1 VSAKEFVRLIADYE
15 IDSVQRKDGTT
26 FTFGTQDALVDPVT
40 NKAIAEEFPRVW
52 LTGAL
57 LAVGDALKDND
68 YFDHAPELELV
79 YHLRNGVAH
88 GNRFDIRN
96 LTRLTIL
103 PTTAMLRSTR
113 TRFSRSHRR
122 SIDSL
127 SYSISWMRAM
137 CSTFCSRSPSTWI
150 ESDTESHRNWRII
163 RITPSGI
170 FQCR

>member
-96 LTRLTIL
+96 LTRLTKYPAHNRDAAFHTNTI
-103 PTTAMLRSTR
+103 
-113 TRFSRSHRR
+113 F
-122 SIDSL
+122 
-127 SYSISWMRAM
+127 
-137 CSTFCSRSPSTWI
+137 
-150 ESDTESHRNWRII
+150 E
-163 RITPSGI
+163 ITPALNRQPVLFDFMDAGDVLDLLFSVALYLDRIGHGESP
-170 FQCR
+170 

>member
-79 YHLRNGVAH
+79 HHLRNGVAH
-88 GNRFDIRN
+88 GNRFDIRYPDKLKKYPAHN
-96 LTRLTIL
+96 RDAAFHTNTL
-103 PTTAMLRSTR
+103 
-113 TRFSRSHRR
+113 F
-122 SIDSL
+122 
-127 SYSISWMRAM
+127 
-137 CSTFCSRSPSTWI
+137 
-150 ESDTESHRNWRII
+150 E
-163 RITPSGI
+163 ITPALNGQPVLFDFMGAGDVLDLLCSVGLHLDRI
-170 FQCR
+170 GRGER